1 MTIQAFIKSKCP
13 DYPNAIVSS
22 IKSAEG
28 FSFTELDSS
37 VGFFLDAISDEKS
50 KQMIATIVVVQHEN
64 PDDDENVNGGV
75 VNVKMEEETVSNEEE
90 ETIFSSGQEVGVMVQ
105 DNEENNGDKPDMGIP
120 DDNHDNDYMGMGVC
134 GDKEGCHEK
143 SGAKI
148 DASSNDNKGVL
159 IMQHEQVNK
168 TKASAAGKQNEV
180 GAARMKGVCDD
191 DEEQNDQGGLE
202 DESEEVVLE
211 NDNDSNIATSDEE
224 ESKEKN
230 GDSAAPT
237 LNVKQTKS
245 TCRKPPAPGLISKLR
260 AKKARTTSAIGAKK
274 VRGATLHD
282 IQTHYQIQEALRN
295 INKEFRGEPRFS
307 AASILGLGEASVDH
321 LDGVFQGANECA
333 KHSKRKTV
341 MRKDFDLV
349 HAIWKKNG
357 MI

>member
-1 MTIQAFIKSKCP
+1 
-13 DYPNAIVSS
+13 
-22 IKSAEG
+22 
-28 FSFTELDSS
+28 
-37 VGFFLDAISDEKS
+37 
-50 KQMIATIVVVQHEN
+50 
-64 PDDDENVNGGV
+64 
-75 VNVKMEEETVSNEEE
+75 
-90 ETIFSSGQEVGVMVQ
+90 
-105 DNEENNGDKPDMGIP
+105 
-120 DDNHDNDYMGMGVC
+120 
-134 GDKEGCHEK
+134 
-143 SGAKI
+143 
-148 DASSNDNKGVL
+148 
-159 IMQHEQVNK
+159 MQHEQVNK

-180 GAARMKGVCDD
+180 GAPRMKGVCDD
-191 DEEQNDQGGLE
+191 DEEQDDQGGLE

-295 INKEFRGEPRFS
+295 INKEFRGEPKFS